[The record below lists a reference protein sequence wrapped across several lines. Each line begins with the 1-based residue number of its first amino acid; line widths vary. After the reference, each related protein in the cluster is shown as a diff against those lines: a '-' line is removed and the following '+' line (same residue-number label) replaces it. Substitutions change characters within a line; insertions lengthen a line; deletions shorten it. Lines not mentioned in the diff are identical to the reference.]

1 MKKQLAIAP
10 YIELTKPRIT
20 YLVLVTATLGYYLGG
35 EGARLRELLFFL
47 IGIGM
52 VTSGSSTLNN
62 YLEREV
68 DKKMELTKNRP
79 IPSGRLEPDAAL
91 SFGIFLTLTGL
102 FILCLFSN
110 LLTSFLCLLA
120 AFLYILV
127 YTPLKKVSWINTT
140 MGAIPGAIPP
150 LAGWTAAT
158 NQIEW
163 GGITLF
169 LILFLWQHPH
179 FYAIAWMYKED
190 YKNAGFKML
199 SSVDSTG
206 KHLFFQAVF
215 FSILLIPISVLP
227 TWIGLSGKIY
237 FVGAIFL
244 GFLFLRSS
252 LQLMKNKTFESAKGL
267 LKTSII
273 YLPLLLLLIII
284 DKGLPY

>member
-1 MKKQLAIAP
+1 
-10 YIELTKPRIT
+10 
-20 YLVLVTATLGYYLGG
+20 
-35 EGARLRELLFFL
+35 
-47 IGIGM
+47 
-52 VTSGSSTLNN
+52 
-62 YLEREV
+62 
-68 DKKMELTKNRP
+68 
-79 IPSGRLEPDAAL
+79 
-91 SFGIFLTLTGL
+91 
-102 FILCLFSN
+102 
-110 LLTSFLCLLA
+110 
-120 AFLYILV
+120 
-127 YTPLKKVSWINTT
+127 
-140 MGAIPGAIPP
+140 
-150 LAGWTAAT
+150 
-158 NQIEW
+158 
-163 GGITLF
+163 
-169 LILFLWQHPH
+169 
-179 FYAIAWMYKED
+179 MYKED